1 MLNKIISFSLHNR
14 PVILFFSVL
23 LMIVGIWTAC
33 KMEVD
38 VFPDLNAPTVV
49 VMTEAQGMASE
60 EVERLVTFPIETAVN
75 GATDVRRVRSS
86 STTGFSVVWV
96 EFDWG
101 TDIYRD
107 RQIVSEKLAT
117 IGDALPQGVGQ
128 PTLGPQSSILG
139 EVMFIGLTADSTSM
153 GDLRTLADWTVRP
166 QLLATGG
173 VAQVT
178 VMGGDIMEYQI
189 RIHPERMRHYGV
201 TLTQVMDATRNMNR
215 NASGGVLY
223 ERGNEYIVRG
233 VLTTANTELL
243 GQAVVATTA
252 KGQPVVLADVADVEM
267 GVKSPKMGL
276 ASVSGKPAVL
286 LTVTKQPSTST
297 LELTGKLDEVVEQMR
312 SALPKDVK
320 VNTQLYRQQNF
331 IDSSISNIKKSLVE
345 GGIFVVL
352 VLFIFLMNARTTVI
366 SLVTIPLS
374 LLITMLVLHVMG
386 LTINTMSIGGMAIA
400 IGSLVDDAIVDV
412 ENVFKRLRQNAR
424 LPKEQRQGKLD
435 VIFHASHEVRMP
447 ILNSTLIIVVSFVP
461 LFFLSGLEG
470 RMLAPLGVSFIVS
483 LFASTVVALTLTPV
497 LCSYLLKDGA
507 GSEGSEEGRVKSEE
521 FNSLS
526 LESEEGRV
534 KSEEFNGLSLE
545 NEGGR
550 VKSEEFNGLSL
561 ESEEGRGK
569 SEEFNGDSPHGAGS
583 QEPRWVRA
591 MKVRYEQLLMHV
603 LDGPKRVILIA
614 TGVLVVLTLVLFFN
628 LGRSFLPPFN
638 EGSFTINVSTLPGVS
653 FEESDRMGEQAERL
667 LLQVPE
673 VKDVARKTGR
683 AELDEHALGVNTSE
697 MEVPFEL
704 KDRSK
709 EEVMADIRSKLR
721 TLPGVNVEI
730 GQPISHRI
738 DAMLSGTKAGI
749 AIKVFG
755 PDLTTL
761 HSIGLQIQQ
770 ATRSINGVTDLN
782 VEQQVERSQLVIR
795 PRRLLLASNGI
806 TLPQFAAYVNAALGG
821 EVVSQVQDGGKT
833 FDLTVRMA
841 DEDINSI
848 DHIRNMLIDTADG
861 RQVCLSDV
869 ADIFSSA
876 GPNTISRENA
886 QRKLVVSANAQGRD
900 LRSVVNDMRQS
911 IETNVKLPDGYR
923 IEYGGQFESEASA
936 SRLLLGLSVVS
947 IVVILLLLYLQFRSW
962 KQSVVVLLNLPLA
975 LIGGVLALVV
985 TGGVVSIPAI
995 IGFISLFGMATR
1007 GGMLLVDRYNEL
1019 ARHGLSRREVVLRG
1033 SLDRLLPIL
1042 MTALSSGLALIPL
1055 ALGSSLPGNE
1065 IQSPMAQV
1073 MLGGLLTSTLLNL
1086 IIVPL
1091 MAPLKVKETGD

>member
-23 LMIVGIWTAC
+23 LMVVGIWTAY

-424 LPKEQRQGKLD
+424 LPKEQRQSKLD

-507 GSEGSEEGRVKSEE
+507 GSEGSEEGR
-521 FNSLS
+521 
-526 LESEEGRV
+526 
-534 KSEEFNGLSLE
+534 
-545 NEGGR
+545 
-550 VKSEEFNGLSL
+550 
-561 ESEEGRGK
+561 GK

-583 QEPRWVRA
+583 QELRWVRA
-591 MKVRYEQLLMHV
+591 MKVRYEQLLMRV
-603 LDGPKRVILIA
+603 LDGPKRAILIA

-709 EEVMADIRSKLR
+709 EEVMADIRFKLR

-770 ATRSINGVTDLN
+770 ATRSIDGVTDLN
-782 VEQQVERSQLVIR
+782 VEQQVERPQLVIR

-923 IEYGGQFESEASA
+923 VEYGGQFESEASA

>member
-23 LMIVGIWTAC
+23 LMVVGIWTAC

-435 VIFHASHEVRMP
+435 VIFHASREVRMP

-507 GSEGSEEGRVKSEE
+507 ESEEGRVKSEE

-526 LESEEGRV
+526 LE
-534 KSEEFNGLSLE
+534 
-545 NEGGR
+545 NEG
-550 VKSEEFNGLSL
+550 
-561 ESEEGRGK
+561 GRGK

-591 MKVRYEQLLMHV
+591 MKVRYEQLLMRV
-603 LDGPKRVILIA
+603 LDGPKRAILIV
-614 TGVLVVLTLVLFFN
+614 TGVLVTLTLVLFFN

-770 ATRSINGVTDLN
+770 ATRSIDGVTDLN
-782 VEQQVERSQLVIR
+782 VEQQVERPQLVIR

-923 IEYGGQFESEASA
+923 VEYGGQFESEASA

>member
-23 LMIVGIWTAC
+23 LMIVGIWTAY

-424 LPKEQRQGKLD
+424 LPKEQRQSKLD

-507 GSEGSEEGRVKSEE
+507 GSE
-521 FNSLS
+521 
-526 LESEEGRV
+526 
-534 KSEEFNGLSLE
+534 
-545 NEGGR
+545 
-550 VKSEEFNGLSL
+550 
-561 ESEEGRGK
+561 EGRGK

-591 MKVRYEQLLMHV
+591 MKVRYEQLLMRV
-603 LDGPKRVILIA
+603 LDGPKRAILIA

-770 ATRSINGVTDLN
+770 ATRSIDGVTDLN
-782 VEQQVERSQLVIR
+782 VEQQVERPQLVIR

-923 IEYGGQFESEASA
+923 VEYGGQFESEASA

>member
-189 RIHPERMRHYGV
+189 RVHPERMRHYGV

-424 LPKEQRQGKLD
+424 LPKEQRQSKLD

-497 LCSYLLKDGA
+497 LCSYLLKDGK
-507 GSEGSEEGRVKSEE
+507 GSEEGRVKSEE

-526 LESEEGRV
+526 FE
-534 KSEEFNGLSLE
+534 
-545 NEGGR
+545 
-550 VKSEEFNGLSL
+550 
-561 ESEEGRGK
+561 
-569 SEEFNGDSPHGAGS
+569 SEEFNGDSHHGAGS

-591 MKVRYEQLLMHV
+591 MKVRYEQLLMRV
-603 LDGPKRVILIA
+603 LDGPKRAILIA

-770 ATRSINGVTDLN
+770 ATHSIDGVTDLN
-782 VEQQVERSQLVIR
+782 VEQQVERPQLVIR

-923 IEYGGQFESEASA
+923 VEYGGQFESEASA

-1091 MAPLKVKETGD
+1091 MAPLKVKGTGD

>member
-23 LMIVGIWTAC
+23 LIIVGMWTAS

-96 EFDWG
+96 EFEWG

-117 IGDALPQGVGQ
+117 IGDALPSGVGQ

-139 EVMFIGLTADSTSM
+139 EVMFIGLTADSTSL
-153 GDLRTLADWTVRP
+153 GDLRTLADWTIRP
-166 QLLATGG
+166 QLLSTGG

-178 VMGGDIMEYQI
+178 VMGGDLMEYQI
-189 RIHPERMRHYGV
+189 RLHPERMRHYGV

-233 VLTTANTELL
+233 MLSTSSTQQM
-243 GQAVVATTA
+243 GQAVVGTTP
-252 KGQPVVLADVADVEM
+252 KGQPIVLSDIADVQM
-267 GVKSPKMGL
+267 GPKSPKMGL

-297 LELTGKLDEVVEQMR
+297 LELTKKLDAVVAQMQA
-312 SALPKDVK
+312 SLPKDIK

-331 IDSSISNIKKSLVE
+331 IDSSISNIKKSLIE

-352 VLFIFLMNARTTVI
+352 VLFIFLMNARTTII

-374 LLITMLVLHVMG
+374 LLITMLVLHAMG

-412 ENVFKRLRQNAR
+412 ENVFKRLRKNAL
-424 LPKEQRQGKLD
+424 LPKEQRQSKID
-435 VIFHASHEVRMP
+435 VIFHASREVRMP

-470 RMLAPLGVSFIVS
+470 RMLAPLGISFIVS
-483 LFASTVVALTLTPV
+483 LFASTLVALTLTPV
-497 LCSYLLKDGA
+497 LCAYLLTDPQQDGQHA
-507 GSEGSEEGRVKSEE
+507 RT
-521 FNSLS
+521 
-526 LESEEGRV
+526 
-534 KSEEFNGLSLE
+534 
-545 NEGGR
+545 
-550 VKSEEFNGLSL
+550 
-561 ESEEGRGK
+561 
-569 SEEFNGDSPHGAGS
+569 D
-583 QEPRWVRA
+583 EPRWVRA
-591 MKVRYEQLLMHV
+591 MKMRYEQLLIKV
-603 LDGPKRVILIA
+603 LDGPKRAILIG
-614 TGVLVVLTLVLFFN
+614 TGAVVALTLMLFFS

-653 FEESDRMGEQAERL
+653 FEESDRIGEQAEKL

-697 MEVPFEL
+697 MEVPFAL

-709 EEVMADIRSKLR
+709 DEVMADIRAKLR

-761 HSIGLQIQQ
+761 HSLGMQIQQ
-770 ATRSINGVTDLN
+770 ATHDIEGVTDLN
-782 VEQQVERSQLVIR
+782 VEQQVERPQLIIR
-795 PRRLLLASNGI
+795 PRRTLLASYGI
-806 TLPQFAAYVNAALGG
+806 TLPQFAECVNVALGG

-848 DHIRNMLIDTADG
+848 DHIRDMLIDTGDG
-861 RQVCLSDV
+861 RQVAFSDM
-869 ADIFSSA
+869 ADIESSA

-900 LRSVVNDMRQS
+900 MRSVVNDMRQA
-911 IETNVKLPDGYR
+911 IETKVKMPDGYR
-923 IEYGGQFESEASA
+923 VEYGGQFESEAAA

-947 IVVILLLLYLQFRSW
+947 IIVILLLLYLQFRSW

-975 LIGGVLALVV
+975 LIGGVMALVV
-985 TGGVVSIPAI
+985 TGGVISIPAI

-1019 ARHGLSRREVVLRG
+1019 SSHGLSHREVVVRG

-1055 ALGSSLPGNE
+1055 ALGSHLPGNE

-1086 IIVPL
+1086 VIVPL
-1091 MAPLKVKETGD
+1091 MAPMKVQKENNVTV

>member
-23 LMIVGIWTAC
+23 LMVVGIWTAC

-233 VLTTANTELL
+233 VLTTADTELL

-424 LPKEQRQGKLD
+424 LPKEQRQSKLD

-497 LCSYLLKDGA
+497 LCSYLLKDG
-507 GSEGSEEGRVKSEE
+507 GESEEGRVKSEE

-526 LESEEGRV
+526 LENEGGRG
-534 KSEEFNGLSLE
+534 KSEEFNS
-545 NEGGR
+545 
-550 VKSEEFNGLSL
+550 LSL

-591 MKVRYEQLLMHV
+591 MKVRYEQLLMRV
-603 LDGPKRVILIA
+603 LDGPKRAILIA

-628 LGRSFLPPFN
+628 LGRSFLPSFN

-770 ATRSINGVTDLN
+770 ATRSIDGVTDLN
-782 VEQQVERSQLVIR
+782 VEQQVERPQLVIR

-900 LRSVVNDMRQS
+900 LRSVVNDLRQS

-923 IEYGGQFESEASA
+923 VEYGGQFESEASA

>member
-14 PVILFFSVL
+14 PVILFFSLL
-23 LMIVGIWTAC
+23 LMIVGCWTAW

-49 VMTEAQGMASE
+49 VMTEAKGMAAE
-60 EVERLVTFPIETAVN
+60 EVERLVTFPVETAVN

-117 IGDALPQGVGQ
+117 IGSTLPQGVSQ

-139 EVMFIGLTADSTSM
+139 EVMFIGLTADTTSL
-153 GDLRTLADWTVRP
+153 GSLRTLADWTIRP
-166 QLLATGG
+166 RLLSTGG

-178 VMGGDIMEYQI
+178 VMGGDLMEYQV
-189 RIHPERMRHYGV
+189 RIHPERMCHYGV
-201 TLTQVMDATRNMNR
+201 SLGDVLNATRQMNQ
-215 NASGGVLY
+215 NASGGVHY
-223 ERGNEYIVRG
+223 ESGNEYIVRG
-233 VLTTANTELL
+233 VLSTRSAEEMGQALVKTTAT
-243 GQAVVATTA
+243 GM
-252 KGQPVVLADVADVEM
+252 PVVLADVADVQM
-267 GVKSPKMGL
+267 GAKSPKMGV

-286 LTVTKQPSTST
+286 LTVTKQPNTST
-297 LELTGKLDEVVEQMR
+297 LDLTEALDSAVAGLKG
-312 SALPKDVK
+312 ALPADVK
-320 VNTQLYRQQNF
+320 VNTQLYRQQDF

-352 VLFIFLMNARTTVI
+352 VLFIFLMNGRTTLI
-366 SLVTIPLS
+366 SLVTIPIS
-374 LLITMLVLHVMG
+374 LLVTLLVLKLMG
-386 LTINTMSIGGMAIA
+386 LTVNTMSIGGMAIA

-424 LPKEQRQGKLD
+424 KPLAERLRKRE
-435 VIFHASHEVRMP
+435 VIFNASKEVRMP

-483 LFASTVVALTLTPV
+483 LFASTLVALTLTPV
-497 LCSYLLKDGA
+497 LCYYLLKDPSKMDA
-507 GSEGSEEGRVKSEE
+507 SAQT
-521 FNSLS
+521 LS
-526 LESEEGRV
+526 
-534 KSEEFNGLSLE
+534 
-545 NEGGR
+545 
-550 VKSEEFNGLSL
+550 
-561 ESEEGRGK
+561 
-569 SEEFNGDSPHGAGS
+569 HA
-583 QEPRWVRA
+583 EPRWVRA
-591 MKVRYEQLLMHV
+591 LKRHYEQALAWAL
-603 LDGPKRVILIA
+603 GKPSRCILGA
-614 TGVLVVLTLVLFFN
+614 TAVLVVLTIGLFFT
-628 LGRSFLPPFN
+628 LGRSFLPSFN

-653 FEESDRMGEQAERL
+653 LDESNKIGQRAEEL

-673 VKDVARKTGR
+673 VKAVARKTGR

-697 MEVPFEL
+697 MEVPFVL
-704 KDRSK
+704 DKRSK
-709 EEVMADIRSKLR
+709 TEVMADIRQRLR
-721 TLPGVNVEI
+721 ALPGVNIEI

-738 DAMLSGTKAGI
+738 DAMLSGSKAGI

-755 PDLTTL
+755 ADLSQL

-770 ATRSINGVTDLN
+770 ATKNIEGVADLN
-782 VEQQVERSQLVIR
+782 VEQQIERPQLVIR
-795 PRRLLLASNGI
+795 PRRTLLARYGI
-806 TLPQFAAYVNAALGG
+806 TLPQFAEYVNAAVGG
-821 EVVSQVQDGGKT
+821 EVVSQVQDGAKT
-833 FDLTVRMA
+833 FDLTVRVA
-841 DEDINSI
+841 DSDLQSI
-848 DHIRNMLIDTADG
+848 DHIKSLLIDTNDG
-861 RQVCLSDV
+861 RLVPLADV
-869 ADIFSSA
+869 AEIVSTA

-886 QRKLVVSANAQGRD
+886 QRKLVVSANAEGRD
-900 LRSVVNDMRQS
+900 MRSVVNDMRS
-911 IETNVKLPDGYR
+911 AIDKEVKLPEGYH

-936 SRLLLGLSVVS
+936 SRMLLGLSVVS
-947 IVVILLLLYLQFRSW
+947 VIVILLLLFLQFRLW
-962 KQSVVVLLNLPLA
+962 HQAVIVLLNLPLA
-975 LIGGVLALVV
+975 LIGGVFALVL

-1019 ARHGLSRREVVLRG
+1019 AKHGLSRNEVVMRG

-1055 ALGSSLPGNE
+1055 ALGSDLPGNE

-1086 IIVPL
+1086 FIVPI
-1091 MAPLKVKETGD
+1091 MAPIKTVKTKK

>member
-23 LMIVGIWTAC
+23 LMVVGIWTAC

-286 LTVTKQPSTST
+286 LTVTKQPLTST

-424 LPKEQRQGKLD
+424 LPKEQRQSKLD

-507 GSEGSEEGRVKSEE
+507 GSEEGRVKSEE

-526 LESEEGRV
+526 LESEEGRG

-545 NEGGR
+545 NEEGR
-550 VKSEEFNGLSL
+550 VKSEEFNGDSL
-561 ESEEGRGK
+561 
-569 SEEFNGDSPHGAGS
+569 HGVGS

-591 MKVRYEQLLMHV
+591 MKVRYEQLLMRV
-603 LDGPKRVILIA
+603 LDGPKRAILIA

-770 ATRSINGVTDLN
+770 ATRSIDGVTDLN
-782 VEQQVERSQLVIR
+782 VEQQVERPQLVIR

-806 TLPQFAAYVNAALGG
+806 TLPQFAVYVNAALGG

-923 IEYGGQFESEASA
+923 VEYGGQFESEASA

>member
-14 PVILFFSVL
+14 PVILFFSLL
-23 LMIVGIWTAC
+23 LMIVGCWTAW

-49 VMTEAQGMASE
+49 VMTEAKGMAAE
-60 EVERLVTFPIETAVN
+60 EVERLVTFPVETAVN

-117 IGDALPQGVGQ
+117 IGSTLPQGVSQ

-139 EVMFIGLTADSTSM
+139 EVMFIGLTADTTSL
-153 GDLRTLADWTVRP
+153 GSLRTLADWTIRP
-166 QLLATGG
+166 RLLSTGG

-178 VMGGDIMEYQI
+178 VMGGDLMEYQV

-201 TLTQVMDATRNMNR
+201 SLGDVLNATRQMNQ
-215 NASGGVLY
+215 NASGGVHY
-223 ERGNEYIVRG
+223 ESGNEYIVRG
-233 VLTTANTELL
+233 VLSTRSAEEMGQALVKTTAT
-243 GQAVVATTA
+243 GM
-252 KGQPVVLADVADVEM
+252 PVVLADVADVQM
-267 GVKSPKMGL
+267 GAKSPKMGV

-286 LTVTKQPSTST
+286 LTVTKQPNTST
-297 LELTGKLDEVVEQMR
+297 LDLTEALD
-312 SALPKDVK
+312 SAVAGLKGTLPADVK
-320 VNTQLYRQQNF
+320 VNTQLYRQQDF

-352 VLFIFLMNARTTVI
+352 VLFIFLMNGRTTLI
-366 SLVTIPLS
+366 SLVTIPIS
-374 LLITMLVLHVMG
+374 LLVTLLVLKLMG
-386 LTINTMSIGGMAIA
+386 LTVNTMSIGGMAIA

-412 ENVFKRLRQNAR
+412 ENVFKRLRQNSCKPLAER
-424 LPKEQRQGKLD
+424 LRKRE
-435 VIFHASHEVRMP
+435 VIFNASKEVRMP

-483 LFASTVVALTLTPV
+483 LFASTLVALTLTPV
-497 LCSYLLKDGA
+497 LCYYLLKDPSKMDA
-507 GSEGSEEGRVKSEE
+507 SVQT
-521 FNSLS
+521 LS
-526 LESEEGRV
+526 
-534 KSEEFNGLSLE
+534 
-545 NEGGR
+545 
-550 VKSEEFNGLSL
+550 
-561 ESEEGRGK
+561 
-569 SEEFNGDSPHGAGS
+569 HA
-583 QEPRWVRA
+583 EPRWVRA
-591 MKVRYEQLLMHV
+591 LKRHYEQALAWAL
-603 LDGPKRVILIA
+603 GKPSRCILGA
-614 TGVLVVLTLVLFFN
+614 TAVLVVLTIGLFFT
-628 LGRSFLPPFN
+628 LGGSFLPSFN

-653 FEESDRMGEQAERL
+653 LDESNKIGQRAEKL

-673 VKDVARKTGR
+673 VKAVARKTGR

-697 MEVPFEL
+697 MEVPFVL
-704 KDRSK
+704 DKRSK
-709 EEVMADIRSKLR
+709 TEVMADIRQRLR
-721 TLPGVNVEI
+721 ALPGVNIEI

-738 DAMLSGTKAGI
+738 DAMLSGSKAGI

-755 PDLTTL
+755 ADLSQL

-770 ATRSINGVTDLN
+770 ATKDIEGVADLN
-782 VEQQVERSQLVIR
+782 VEQQIERPQLVIR
-795 PRRLLLASNGI
+795 PRRTLLARYGI
-806 TLPQFAAYVNAALGG
+806 TLPQFAEYVNAAVGG
-821 EVVSQVQDGGKT
+821 EVVSQVQDGAKT
-833 FDLTVRMA
+833 FDLTVRVA
-841 DEDINSI
+841 DNDLQSI
-848 DHIRNMLIDTADG
+848 DHIKSLLIDTNDG
-861 RQVCLSDV
+861 RLVPLADV
-869 ADIFSSA
+869 AEIVSTA

-886 QRKLVVSANAQGRD
+886 QRKLVVSANADGRD
-900 LRSVVNDMRQS
+900 MRSVVNDMRS
-911 IETNVKLPDGYR
+911 AIDKEVKLPEGYH

-936 SRLLLGLSVVS
+936 SRMLLGLSVVS
-947 IVVILLLLYLQFRSW
+947 VIVILLLLFLQFRSW
-962 KQSVVVLLNLPLA
+962 HQAVIVLLNLPLA
-975 LIGGVLALVV
+975 LIGGVLALVF

-1019 ARHGLSRREVVLRG
+1019 AKRGLSRNEVVMRG

-1055 ALGSSLPGNE
+1055 ALGSDLPGNE

-1086 IIVPL
+1086 FIVPI
-1091 MAPLKVKETGD
+1091 MAPIKTVKTKK

>member
-23 LMIVGIWTAC
+23 LMIVGIWTAY

-189 RIHPERMRHYGV
+189 RVHPERMRHYGV

-331 IDSSISNIKKSLVE
+331 IDSSFSNIKKSLVE

-424 LPKEQRQGKLD
+424 LPKEQRQSKLD

-507 GSEGSEEGRVKSEE
+507 GSEGSEEGRGKSEE

-526 LESEEGRV
+526 LE
-534 KSEEFNGLSLE
+534 
-545 NEGGR
+545 NEG
-550 VKSEEFNGLSL
+550 
-561 ESEEGRGK
+561 GRGK

-591 MKVRYEQLLMHV
+591 MKVRYEQLLMRV
-603 LDGPKRVILIA
+603 LDGPKRAILIA

-770 ATRSINGVTDLN
+770 ATRSIDGVTDLN
-782 VEQQVERSQLVIR
+782 VEQQVERPQLVIR

-923 IEYGGQFESEASA
+923 VEYGGQFESEASA

-1019 ARHGLSRREVVLRG
+1019 ARHGLSRREVVVRG

>member
-23 LMIVGIWTAC
+23 LIIVGMWTAS

-96 EFDWG
+96 EFEWG

-117 IGDALPQGVGQ
+117 IGDALPSGVGQ

-139 EVMFIGLTADSTSM
+139 EVMFIGLTADSTSL
-153 GDLRTLADWTVRP
+153 GDLRTLADWTIRP
-166 QLLATGG
+166 QLLSTGG

-178 VMGGDIMEYQI
+178 VMGGDLMEYQI
-189 RIHPERMRHYGV
+189 RLHPERMRHYGV

-233 VLTTANTELL
+233 MLSTSSTQQM
-243 GQAVVATTA
+243 GQAVVGTTP
-252 KGQPVVLADVADVEM
+252 KGQPIVLSDIADVQM
-267 GVKSPKMGL
+267 GPKSPKMGL

-297 LELTGKLDEVVEQMR
+297 LELTKKLDAVVAQMQA
-312 SALPKDVK
+312 SLPKDIK

-352 VLFIFLMNARTTVI
+352 VLFIFLMNARTTII

-374 LLITMLVLHVMG
+374 LLITMLVLHAMG

-412 ENVFKRLRQNAR
+412 ENVFKRLRKNAL
-424 LPKEQRQGKLD
+424 LPKEQRQSKID

-447 ILNSTLIIVVSFVP
+447 ILNSTLIIVVSFIP

-470 RMLAPLGVSFIVS
+470 RMLAPLGISFIVS
-483 LFASTVVALTLTPV
+483 LFASTLVALTLTPV
-497 LCSYLLKDGA
+497 LCAYLLTDPQQDGQHA
-507 GSEGSEEGRVKSEE
+507 RTE
-521 FNSLS
+521 
-526 LESEEGRV
+526 
-534 KSEEFNGLSLE
+534 
-545 NEGGR
+545 
-550 VKSEEFNGLSL
+550 
-561 ESEEGRGK
+561 
-569 SEEFNGDSPHGAGS
+569 
-583 QEPRWVRA
+583 EPRWVQA
-591 MKVRYEQLLMHV
+591 MKMRYEQLLIKV
-603 LDGPKRVILIA
+603 LDGPKRAILIG
-614 TGVLVVLTLVLFFN
+614 TGAVVALTLVLFFS

-653 FEESDRMGEQAERL
+653 FEESDRIGEQAEKL

-697 MEVPFEL
+697 MEVPFAL

-709 EEVMADIRSKLR
+709 DEVMADIRAKLR

-761 HSIGLQIQQ
+761 HSLGMQIQQ
-770 ATRSINGVTDLN
+770 ATHDIEGVTDLN
-782 VEQQVERSQLVIR
+782 VEQQVERPQLIIR
-795 PRRLLLASNGI
+795 PRRTLLASYGI
-806 TLPQFAAYVNAALGG
+806 TLPQFAECVNVALGG

-848 DHIRNMLIDTADG
+848 DHIRDMLIDTGDG
-861 RQVCLSDV
+861 RQVAFSDM
-869 ADIFSSA
+869 ADIESSA

-900 LRSVVNDMRQS
+900 MRSVVNDMRQA
-911 IETNVKLPDGYR
+911 IETKVKMPDGYR
-923 IEYGGQFESEASA
+923 VEYGGQFESEAAA

-947 IVVILLLLYLQFRSW
+947 IIVILLLLYLQFRSW

-975 LIGGVLALVV
+975 LIGGVMALVV
-985 TGGVVSIPAI
+985 TGGVISIPAI

-1019 ARHGLSRREVVLRG
+1019 SSHGLSHREVVVRG

-1055 ALGSSLPGNE
+1055 ALGSHLPGNE

-1086 IIVPL
+1086 VIVPL
-1091 MAPLKVKETGD
+1091 MAPMKVQKENNVTV

>member
-23 LMIVGIWTAC
+23 LMVVGIWTAC

-424 LPKEQRQGKLD
+424 LPKEQRQSKLD
-435 VIFHASHEVRMP
+435 VIFHASREVRMP

-497 LCSYLLKDGA
+497 LCSYLLKDA
-507 GSEGSEEGRVKSEE
+507 GESEEGRGKSEE
-521 FNSLS
+521 FNS
-526 LESEEGRV
+526 
-534 KSEEFNGLSLE
+534 LSLE

-550 VKSEEFNGLSL
+550 VKSEEFNSLSL

-569 SEEFNGDSPHGAGS
+569 SEEFNGDSPHGSGS

-591 MKVRYEQLLMHV
+591 MKVRYEQLLMRV
-603 LDGPKRVILIA
+603 LDGPKRAFLIA

-628 LGRSFLPPFN
+628 LGRSFLPSFN

-770 ATRSINGVTDLN
+770 ATRSIDGVTDLN
-782 VEQQVERSQLVIR
+782 VEQQVERPQLVIR

-900 LRSVVNDMRQS
+900 LRSVVNDMRQA

>member
-23 LMIVGIWTAC
+23 LMVVGIWTAC

-243 GQAVVATTA
+243 EQAVVATTA

-424 LPKEQRQGKLD
+424 LPKEQRQSKLD

-507 GSEGSEEGRVKSEE
+507 ESEEGRVKSEE

-526 LESEEGRV
+526 LE
-534 KSEEFNGLSLE
+534 

-550 VKSEEFNGLSL
+550 VKSEEFNG
-561 ESEEGRGK
+561 
-569 SEEFNGDSPHGAGS
+569 DSPHGSGS

-591 MKVRYEQLLMHV
+591 MKVRYEQLLMRV
-603 LDGPKRVILIA
+603 LDGPKRAILIA

-738 DAMLSGTKAGI
+738 DAMLSGTKACI

-770 ATRSINGVTDLN
+770 ATRSIDGVTDLN
-782 VEQQVERSQLVIR
+782 VEQQVERPQLVIR

-923 IEYGGQFESEASA
+923 VEYGGQFESEASA

>member
-23 LMIVGIWTAC
+23 LMIVGIWTAY

-189 RIHPERMRHYGV
+189 RVHPERMRHYGV

-331 IDSSISNIKKSLVE
+331 IDSSISNIKKSLIE

-424 LPKEQRQGKLD
+424 LPKEQRQSKLD

-507 GSEGSEEGRVKSEE
+507 GSEGSEEGRGKSEE

-526 LESEEGRV
+526 LE
-534 KSEEFNGLSLE
+534 

-550 VKSEEFNGLSL
+550 V
-561 ESEEGRGK
+561 K

-591 MKVRYEQLLMHV
+591 MKVRYEQLLMRV
-603 LDGPKRVILIA
+603 LDGPKRAILIA

-770 ATRSINGVTDLN
+770 ATRSIDGVTDLN
-782 VEQQVERSQLVIR
+782 VEQQVERPQLVIR

-923 IEYGGQFESEASA
+923 VEYGGQFESEASA

>member
-424 LPKEQRQGKLD
+424 LPKEQRQSKLD

-507 GSEGSEEGRVKSEE
+507 GSEEGRVKSAGSEEGRVKSEE
-521 FNSLS
+521 FN
-526 LESEEGRV
+526 
-534 KSEEFNGLSLE
+534 
-545 NEGGR
+545 
-550 VKSEEFNGLSL
+550 
-561 ESEEGRGK
+561 
-569 SEEFNGDSPHGAGS
+569 GDSPHVSGS

-591 MKVRYEQLLMHV
+591 MKVRYEQLLMRV
-603 LDGPKRVILIA
+603 LDGPKRAILIA

-721 TLPGVNVEI
+721 MLPGVNVEI

-770 ATRSINGVTDLN
+770 ATRSIDGVTDLN
-782 VEQQVERSQLVIR
+782 VEQQVERPQLVIR

-923 IEYGGQFESEASA
+923 VEYGGQFESEASA

>member
-23 LMIVGIWTAC
+23 LMVVGIWTAC

-312 SALPKDVK
+312 TALPKDVK

-424 LPKEQRQGKLD
+424 LPKEQRQSKLD

-507 GSEGSEEGRVKSEE
+507 GSEEGRVKSEE
-521 FNSLS
+521 FNS
-526 LESEEGRV
+526 
-534 KSEEFNGLSLE
+534 
-545 NEGGR
+545 
-550 VKSEEFNGLSL
+550 LSL

-591 MKVRYEQLLMHV
+591 MKVRYEQLLMRV
-603 LDGPKRVILIA
+603 LDGPKRAILIA

-628 LGRSFLPPFN
+628 LGRSFLPSFN

-770 ATRSINGVTDLN
+770 ATRSIDGVTDLN
-782 VEQQVERSQLVIR
+782 VEQQVERPQLVIR

-923 IEYGGQFESEASA
+923 VEYGGQFESEASA